1 MPSSTTRIIKNT
13 RIAESKLA
21 SILVRLMQ
29 VVNDMGI
36 VNDSLRDWSTTTDRQ
51 RAGRRGG
58 ARAFFARVQMAYV
71 YEALLIIQEI
81 AKDPALKAEVE
92 KCEKKTQD
100 SFATVCAFLETSDF
114 KKLLR
119 IRNNVGFHYD
129 AKLAERAVKEIA
141 EKLPEDMSSMTL
153 GQDPLDW
160 YFQLGDKVTE
170 RIVVRHVFEVAE
182 GADIAKESDKI
193 GGRIFDMAQ
202 LLADFAGY
210 FIWEHT
216 KL

>member
-1 MPSSTTRIIKNT
+1 VPSSTTRIIKNT
-13 RIAESKLA
+13 RISDSQLA

-36 VNDSLRDWSTTTDRQ
+36 VNDSLREWSTTTDR
-51 RAGRRGG
+51 RRMGRKGG

-71 YEALLIIQEI
+71 YEALLIIQELK
-81 AKDPALKAEVE
+81 KDADLTAEVE
-92 KCEKKTQD
+92 KCEKKTSD
-100 SFATVCAFLETSDF
+100 SFATVCAFLETPDY
-114 KKLLR
+114 KRLLR

-129 AKLAERAVKEIA
+129 AKLAERSVRQIA
-141 EKLPEDMSSMTL
+141 EKLPEDTSSMTL

-170 RIVVRHVFEVAE
+170 RIVVRHIFEVPE
-182 GADIAKESDKI
+182 GADIAKESDEI

-202 LLADFAGY
+202 ALADFAGY